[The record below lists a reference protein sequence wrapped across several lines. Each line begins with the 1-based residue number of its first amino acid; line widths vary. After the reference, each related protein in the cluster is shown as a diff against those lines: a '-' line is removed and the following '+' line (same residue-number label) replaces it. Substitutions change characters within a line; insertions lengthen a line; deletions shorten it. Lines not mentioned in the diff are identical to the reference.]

1 MTIKSLAPN
10 ILKVPLRNT
19 RDLILDAVSLLPFTR
34 GMFVPPRHLQ
44 RLVGDGDFQHVGDGL
59 LQLLI
64 EYTSLKPSESIL
76 DVGCGIGRVAAPLT
90 CYLSPQ
96 GSYHGFDIMPLT
108 IKWCQQKITP
118 KYPNFRFQ
126 LADIRSVHYNPRG
139 RYNAAEYHF
148 PYAANTFDVVFLTS
162 VFTHLLPDDV
172 QHYLLEIA
180 RVLKPGGRCMATAFL
195 LNDVAL
201 RSIEEGHAIFTLQH
215 IVPGGRIS
223 NSEDPE
229 AVVAHEEASF
239 LEACRN
245 SGLRISTLHRGSW
258 SGDRSHAQ
266 GHDFV
271 VMRKLPVV

>member
-1 MTIKSLAPN
+1 MTIKSLVPDV
-10 ILKVPLRNT
+10 LKVPLRNT
-19 RDLILDAVSLLPFTR
+19 RNLISDAVSLLPFTR
-34 GMFVPPRHLQ
+34 GRFVPPRHLQ

-64 EYTSLKPSESIL
+64 EYTSLKPSESVL

-90 CYLSPQ
+90 RYLSPQ

-118 KYPNFRFQ
+118 QYPNFHFQ
-126 LADIRSVHYNPRG
+126 LADIRNVHYNPRG

-172 QHYLLEIA
+172 QRYLLEIA

-201 RSIEEGHAIFTLQH
+201 RSIEEGRAIFTLQH
-215 IVPGGRIS
+215 MVPGGRIS
-223 NSEDPE
+223 SPEDPE
-229 AVVAHEEASF
+229 AVVAQEEASF
-239 LEACRN
+239 LEACGN
-245 SGLRISTLHRGSW
+245 SGLHISALHRGSW
-258 SGDRSHAQ
+258 SGDRSRAQ

-271 VMRKLPVV
+271 VMRKLPTV